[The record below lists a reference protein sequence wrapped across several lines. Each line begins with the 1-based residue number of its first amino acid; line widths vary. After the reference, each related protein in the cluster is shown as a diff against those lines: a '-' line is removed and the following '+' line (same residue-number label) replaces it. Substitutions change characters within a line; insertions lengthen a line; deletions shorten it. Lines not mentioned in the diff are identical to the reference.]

1 MQVNTSD
8 QVLIASQKVNT
19 IIPSFGSDLSQTLKE
34 DISFCTIP
42 APLSPVPTIED
53 INEY

>member
-1 MQVNTSD
+1 VNS
-8 QVLIASQKVNT
+8 
-19 IIPSFGSDLSQTLKE
+19 IIPSFGSDVGQNLKG

-42 APLSPVPTIED
+42 APLSPVPTIDD